1 MLFPNDGIV
10 TILARIVG
18 MLGPI
23 DLDML
28 VKGQET
34 DKYFTNELD
43 LYHINEV
50 HILKSLSFSNF
61 FSFFFRFLNKQGI
74 AIPFSGDKPIGIHNP

>member
-10 TILARIVG
+10 TILARIIG

-50 HILKSLSFSNF
+50 HILNLSRSLSF
-61 FSFFFRFLNKQGI
+61 FLFLKLTR
-74 AIPFSGDKPIGIHNP
+74 HLE

>member
-10 TILARIVG
+10 TILARIIG

-50 HILKSLSFSNF
+50 HIPNL
-61 FSFFFRFLNKQGI
+61 I
-74 AIPFSGDKPIGIHNP
+74 

>member
-18 MLGPI
+18 MFGPI

-50 HILKSLSFSNF
+50 HILNLSRSLFF
-61 FSFFFRFLNKQGI
+61 FSVLKQTR
-74 AIPFSGDKPIGIHNP
+74 HLE